1 MLISY
6 KVFKVQVLFL
16 FFFVHVIL
24 HKRILV
30 PVLHCHFSVIST
42 PVKSC
47 TEPLEKSE
55 GIQSGLLKI
64 YKETFSLD
72 GDKF

>member
-1 MLISY
+1 M
-6 KVFKVQVLFL
+6 
-16 FFFVHVIL
+16 
-24 HKRILV
+24 

-47 TEPLEKSE
+47 TEPLEKRE

-64 YKETFSLD
+64 CKETFSLD
-72 GDKF
+72 GDKFDLKHITTTTTTTHVLPSHAWQKEKGKK